1 MVKKKHLQEL
11 KEEILD
17 LYENFDEINESLMKQ
32 LEEIYPLPIPEGIN
46 KYDAYLL
53 LLYNNFNISIEKII
67 ERIEWKKEVDKEIEM
82 MLF

>member
-1 MVKKKHLQEL
+1 MAKKKNLQEL

-17 LYENFDEINESLMKQ
+17 LYENFDTIDESLFKQ
-32 LEEIYPLPIPEGIN
+32 LEEAFPLPIPEGIN